1 MQYSHL
7 RVGNMQGEGGEGGV
21 FLHIQNHEKIE
32 SHLDVGTLF
41 AWDTILPGFD
51 QQPINFQIKKG
62 HVHNPR
68 ETTTEA

>member
-1 MQYSHL
+1 MICSEINLMQYSHL

-41 AWDTILPGFD
+41 A
-51 QQPINFQIKKG
+51 
-62 HVHNPR
+62 
-68 ETTTEA
+68 